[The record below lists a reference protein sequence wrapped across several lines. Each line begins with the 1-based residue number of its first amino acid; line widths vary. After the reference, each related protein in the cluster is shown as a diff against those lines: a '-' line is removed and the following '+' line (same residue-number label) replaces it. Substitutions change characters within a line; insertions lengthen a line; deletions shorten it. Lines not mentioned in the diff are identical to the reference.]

1 MAKDNFPF
9 DDNGDSDSD
18 SDWDDNS
25 RSEYDNSKAEELRQ
39 NIIEIHKKLTGEN
52 AEPVTNHE
60 LLQFLQVLNYNF
72 VSLTKLLQAILIK
85 TTEMDRAVTMVAAG
99 TLRLNN
105 SLQQFFETNSM
116 LDEIGEGN
124 FNVSGSTSDE
134 KFIF

>member
-25 RSEYDNSKAEELRQ
+25 RSEYDNSK
-39 NIIEIHKKLTGEN
+39 
-52 AEPVTNHE
+52 
-60 LLQFLQVLNYNF
+60 
-72 VSLTKLLQAILIK
+72 
-85 TTEMDRAVTMVAAG
+85 AVTMVAAG